1 MRFARA
7 LFALVQSQ
15 FLTGTLK
22 QALEALRTEY
32 PRHLEKMISI
42 NVDDLITWEDTVD
55 QVHELKRTATEVFKG
70 ADLVLHK
77 WNSNVPQLE
86 VDNHLTKGS
95 QTNV

>member
-1 MRFARA
+1 M
-7 LFALVQSQ
+7 QSQ